1 MLQIPPVKG
10 SSTFKISV
18 RGSPFE
24 LLENYIEGFE
34 KNVDHLRSY
43 LKSGS
48 WQQKTL
54 QNYIQEEAHIKDIGE
69 YDFIIVGGGTTG
81 SVIAARLSE
90 IPEWKILLLEAGESE
105 SVASKVPVMHSC
117 LKGESSPLTWGYYS
131 VPQNNSCLNLEDR
144 RCFVPTAKALGG
156 TSAINDMLYTRG
168 TARDYDLWADNNLKG
183 WCSISLEPYFKNIED
198 AHLDTAMDIGLHHY
212 GGPVHLE
219 SSRYYSDITN
229 RFLAGAK
236 EIGLKEI
243 DVNGKNP
250 LGFGCP
256 QLMTKNGE
264 RYSAASAYLKSAKD
278 RKNLEIRSLVQ
289 VTKLI
294 IGEHTKEA
302 QGVHFFHEGQ
312 LFTASASKEVILAAG
327 TINSGKLLLLSGIGP
342 HDELKPLNIECLSDL
357 KVGKNLI
364 HHVVFAGLKY
374 VYVDANH
381 LKTSGYYSKEID
393 YLRNGRG
400 PLTST
405 GVDVIGFIKT
415 EFSKGRHL
423 YPDVELLVTS
433 SQIGDN
439 LSNKISE
446 ENIHD
451 LKKQITINL
460 ILLHPK
466 SRGTLS
472 LHTNNPFDYPLIN
485 LNDFSDKE
493 DYDIKTLLSA
503 IRTTQKLLQSQHLQ
517 PLGLSYQGIIP
528 RCSEYDVYSD
538 DYWTCAIKQL
548 SISIG
553 EVTSSAPMGEEKE
566 GSFGSSVVDLKLRV
580 HGIDKLRVADDSV
593 IPVSISGHLAAIK
606 MVIDNQ
612 YDFIIIGSG
621 SAGSVIASRLSEIPE
636 WNILLIEYGE
646 KPTVLNEI
654 PITAPIYQV
663 AGDYNWNYLM
673 EKQDNFCL
681 AMEDQLCAW
690 PRGKA
695 LGGSTVLNYM
705 IYTRG
710 HADEYN
716 KWGVESPGWSY
727 KDVLPYFLKSENCR
741 LETECSDPYHASGGL
756 LSVEHPYHS
765 ELTDRF
771 IAAGKELGFEEVDY
785 NSHQIMGFSKIQATH
800 KLGRRQSSATAFL
813 NSALKRENLKILE
826 NTKVTKVLID
836 PTTKT
841 AYGVEMMRNGQT
853 FSVNASKEVI
863 LSAGVLNSPQLLM
876 LSGIGPRDHLSELG
890 IRPIIEDLPVG
901 QKLYDHIAFAG
912 MLFLINKQIEP
923 RSLFYHPSSLLDWLF
938 RGKGFWTSLGG
949 IEALAY
955 LSTKNETVPDIE
967 LLLNGIGSLQFDR
980 GIFSRPELRIT
991 HKLYNEYFKPIE
1003 NQDVFSIMP
1012 MLLHPRSVGSLK
1024 LRSKNPDDPPLCY
1037 GNYLTDVNKEDLGVL
1052 IKSIRIMEKLV
1063 DSESFKEL
1071 EARVYDKGLPGCEHF
1086 VFDSDSYWECA
1097 IRHLGVTL
1105 HHQISTCKMGN
1116 GTDAVVDNELKVKG
1130 VKNLRVADTSV
1141 IPMTLSAHTSAP
1153 TMMIG
1158 KKYDFIIVGSGAAGS
1173 VIANRL
1179 SEVEKWNIL
1188 ILETGIPET
1197 EIMKIPSFAPM
1208 SQFSPYNWG
1217 YFTEYQE
1224 GYFFGL
1230 NRNRMRWPR
1239 GRALGGSSTINY
1251 MIYTRGNRW
1260 DYDKWA
1266 EAGNQGWSY
1275 NDVLP
1280 YFIKSEKARNL
1291 TDYNPELHGNHG
1303 LLSVENVYK
1312 TKLLDAFIEAG
1323 AELGLELIDYNA
1335 NLKSFGVSRLQATV
1349 KRGRRH
1355 SVASAFLWPARNRA
1369 NLDIIIDAHVT
1380 KVLINPTT
1388 KAAYGVTYSKN
1399 GQKYS
1404 VFAKKE
1410 VILSA
1415 GTFNSPQ
1422 LLMLS
1427 GIGPK
1432 DHLEKLGIKVL
1443 EDLPVGRNLQ
1453 DHIAFPGL
1461 SFEIDQAVDLNIRET
1476 IQQISEFID
1485 NGTGLLTSLG
1495 GSEGI
1500 GFIKTAVADYPEDY
1514 PDMELLFIGGTL
1526 ASDYGLS
1533 TYRGMNI
1540 KDEVFDSVFRPLFD
1554 KHAWTIFP
1562 MLLHP
1567 KSVGYMELKSKDP
1580 FDYPRFF
1587 GNYFTDP
1594 ENHDLNTFV
1603 EVIRII
1609 QRFSNTTAF
1618 QNFGSKLNHRSMFG
1632 CEHETFD
1639 SNRYWI
1645 CCLRSISIT
1654 LHHQVGTAKM
1664 GPSED
1669 STTVVNPNLQV
1680 HGIKNLRVAD
1690 CSIIPRAVG
1699 AHTNAP
1705 SIMVGEKASDIIKD
1719 YWGELQNSEL

>member
-1 MLQIPPVKG
+1 MLKLFFILAIGQ
-10 SSTFKISV
+10 ISV

-606 MVIDNQ
+606 MVI
-612 YDFIIIGSG
+612 
-621 SAGSVIASRLSEIPE
+621 
-636 WNILLIEYGE
+636 GE
-646 KPTVLNEI
+646 K
-654 PITAPIYQV
+654 
-663 AGDYNWNYLM
+663 
-673 EKQDNFCL
+673 
-681 AMEDQLCAW
+681 CA
-690 PRGKA
+690 
-695 LGGSTVLNYM
+695 
-705 IYTRG
+705 
-710 HADEYN
+710 D
-716 KWGVESPGWSY
+716 
-727 KDVLPYFLKSENCR
+727 
-741 LETECSDPYHASGGL
+741 
-756 LSVEHPYHS
+756 
-765 ELTDRF
+765 
-771 IAAGKELGFEEVDY
+771 
-785 NSHQIMGFSKIQATH
+785 
-800 KLGRRQSSATAFL
+800 
-813 NSALKRENLKILE
+813 
-826 NTKVTKVLID
+826 
-836 PTTKT
+836 
-841 AYGVEMMRNGQT
+841 
-853 FSVNASKEVI
+853 
-863 LSAGVLNSPQLLM
+863 
-876 LSGIGPRDHLSELG
+876 
-890 IRPIIEDLPVG
+890 
-901 QKLYDHIAFAG
+901 
-912 MLFLINKQIEP
+912 
-923 RSLFYHPSSLLDWLF
+923 
-938 RGKGFWTSLGG
+938 
-949 IEALAY
+949 
-955 LSTKNETVPDIE
+955 
-967 LLLNGIGSLQFDR
+967 
-980 GIFSRPELRIT
+980 
-991 HKLYNEYFKPIE
+991 
-1003 NQDVFSIMP
+1003 
-1012 MLLHPRSVGSLK
+1012 
-1024 LRSKNPDDPPLCY
+1024 
-1037 GNYLTDVNKEDLGVL
+1037 L
-1052 IKSIRIMEKLV
+1052 IKE
-1063 DSESFKEL
+1063 E
-1071 EARVYDKGLPGCEHF
+1071 
-1086 VFDSDSYWECA
+1086 W
-1097 IRHLGVTL
+1097 
-1105 HHQISTCKMGN
+1105 
-1116 GTDAVVDNELKVKG
+1116 
-1130 VKNLRVADTSV
+1130 
-1141 IPMTLSAHTSAP
+1141 
-1153 TMMIG
+1153 
-1158 KKYDFIIVGSGAAGS
+1158 
-1173 VIANRL
+1173 
-1179 SEVEKWNIL
+1179 
-1188 ILETGIPET
+1188 
-1197 EIMKIPSFAPM
+1197 
-1208 SQFSPYNWG
+1208 
-1217 YFTEYQE
+1217 
-1224 GYFFGL
+1224 
-1230 NRNRMRWPR
+1230 
-1239 GRALGGSSTINY
+1239 
-1251 MIYTRGNRW
+1251 
-1260 DYDKWA
+1260 
-1266 EAGNQGWSY
+1266 
-1275 NDVLP
+1275 
-1280 YFIKSEKARNL
+1280 
-1291 TDYNPELHGNHG
+1291 
-1303 LLSVENVYK
+1303 
-1312 TKLLDAFIEAG
+1312 TK
-1323 AELGLELIDYNA
+1323 
-1335 NLKSFGVSRLQATV
+1335 
-1349 KRGRRH
+1349 
-1355 SVASAFLWPARNRA
+1355 
-1369 NLDIIIDAHVT
+1369 
-1380 KVLINPTT
+1380 
-1388 KAAYGVTYSKN
+1388 
-1399 GQKYS
+1399 
-1404 VFAKKE
+1404 
-1410 VILSA
+1410 
-1415 GTFNSPQ
+1415 
-1422 LLMLS
+1422 
-1427 GIGPK
+1427 
-1432 DHLEKLGIKVL
+1432 
-1443 EDLPVGRNLQ
+1443 
-1453 DHIAFPGL
+1453 
-1461 SFEIDQAVDLNIRET
+1461 
-1476 IQQISEFID
+1476 
-1485 NGTGLLTSLG
+1485 
-1495 GSEGI
+1495 
-1500 GFIKTAVADYPEDY
+1500 
-1514 PDMELLFIGGTL
+1514 
-1526 ASDYGLS
+1526 
-1533 TYRGMNI
+1533 
-1540 KDEVFDSVFRPLFD
+1540 
-1554 KHAWTIFP
+1554 
-1562 MLLHP
+1562 
-1567 KSVGYMELKSKDP
+1567 
-1580 FDYPRFF
+1580 
-1587 GNYFTDP
+1587 
-1594 ENHDLNTFV
+1594 
-1603 EVIRII
+1603 
-1609 QRFSNTTAF
+1609 
-1618 QNFGSKLNHRSMFG
+1618 
-1632 CEHETFD
+1632 
-1639 SNRYWI
+1639 
-1645 CCLRSISIT
+1645 
-1654 LHHQVGTAKM
+1654 
-1664 GPSED
+1664 
-1669 STTVVNPNLQV
+1669 
-1680 HGIKNLRVAD
+1680 
-1690 CSIIPRAVG
+1690 
-1699 AHTNAP
+1699 
-1705 SIMVGEKASDIIKD
+1705 
-1719 YWGELQNSEL
+1719 

>member
-1 MLQIPPVKG
+1 MR
-10 SSTFKISV
+10 ISI
-18 RGSPFE
+18 F
-24 LLENYIEGFE
+24 
-34 KNVDHLRSY
+34 
-43 LKSGS
+43 
-48 WQQKTL
+48 TL
-54 QNYIQEEAHIKDIGE
+54 
-69 YDFIIVGGGTTG
+69 V
-81 SVIAARLSE
+81 
-90 IPEWKILLLEAGESE
+90 ILLYTEKSQPCWANDVVNNLLTY
-105 SVASKVPVMHSC
+105 SVNIANEISRQFRLLNEGQDFNQWFASKP
-117 LKGESSPLTWGYYS
+117 
-131 VPQNNSCLNLEDR
+131 
-144 RCFVPTAKALGG
+144 
-156 TSAINDMLYTRG
+156 
-168 TARDYDLWADNNLKG
+168 
-183 WCSISLEPYFKNIED
+183 
-198 AHLDTAMDIGLHHY
+198 
-212 GGPVHLE
+212 
-219 SSRYYSDITN
+219 
-229 RFLAGAK
+229 
-236 EIGLKEI
+236 
-243 DVNGKNP
+243 
-250 LGFGCP
+250 
-256 QLMTKNGE
+256 
-264 RYSAASAYLKSAKD
+264 
-278 RKNLEIRSLVQ
+278 
-289 VTKLI
+289 
-294 IGEHTKEA
+294 
-302 QGVHFFHEGQ
+302 
-312 LFTASASKEVILAAG
+312 
-327 TINSGKLLLLSGIGP
+327 
-342 HDELKPLNIECLSDL
+342 
-357 KVGKNLI
+357 
-364 HHVVFAGLKY
+364 
-374 VYVDANH
+374 
-381 LKTSGYYSKEID
+381 
-393 YLRNGRG
+393 
-400 PLTST
+400 
-405 GVDVIGFIKT
+405 
-415 EFSKGRHL
+415 
-423 YPDVELLVTS
+423 
-433 SQIGDN
+433 
-439 LSNKISE
+439 
-446 ENIHD
+446 
-451 LKKQITINL
+451 
-460 ILLHPK
+460 
-466 SRGTLS
+466 
-472 LHTNNPFDYPLIN
+472 
-485 LNDFSDKE
+485 
-493 DYDIKTLLSA
+493 
-503 IRTTQKLLQSQHLQ
+503 
-517 PLGLSYQGIIP
+517 
-528 RCSEYDVYSD
+528 
-538 DYWTCAIKQL
+538 
-548 SISIG
+548 
-553 EVTSSAPMGEEKE
+553 
-566 GSFGSSVVDLKLRV
+566 
-580 HGIDKLRVADDSV
+580 
-593 IPVSISGHLAAIK
+593 
-606 MVIDNQ
+606 
-612 YDFIIIGSG
+612 
-621 SAGSVIASRLSEIPE
+621 
-636 WNILLIEYGE
+636 WNIKE
-646 KPTVLNEI
+646 
-654 PITAPIYQV
+654 TA
-663 AGDYNWNYLM
+663 
-673 EKQDNFCL
+673 
-681 AMEDQLCAW
+681 
-690 PRGKA
+690 
-695 LGGSTVLNYM
+695 
-705 IYTRG
+705 
-710 HADEYN
+710 
-716 KWGVESPGWSY
+716 
-727 KDVLPYFLKSENCR
+727 
-741 LETECSDPYHASGGL
+741 
-756 LSVEHPYHS
+756 
-765 ELTDRF
+765 
-771 IAAGKELGFEEVDY
+771 
-785 NSHQIMGFSKIQATH
+785 
-800 KLGRRQSSATAFL
+800 
-813 NSALKRENLKILE
+813 
-826 NTKVTKVLID
+826 
-836 PTTKT
+836 
-841 AYGVEMMRNGQT
+841 
-853 FSVNASKEVI
+853 
-863 LSAGVLNSPQLLM
+863 
-876 LSGIGPRDHLSELG
+876 
-890 IRPIIEDLPVG
+890 
-901 QKLYDHIAFAG
+901 
-912 MLFLINKQIEP
+912 
-923 RSLFYHPSSLLDWLF
+923 
-938 RGKGFWTSLGG
+938 
-949 IEALAY
+949 
-955 LSTKNETVPDIE
+955 
-967 LLLNGIGSLQFDR
+967 
-980 GIFSRPELRIT
+980 
-991 HKLYNEYFKPIE
+991 
-1003 NQDVFSIMP
+1003 
-1012 MLLHPRSVGSLK
+1012 
-1024 LRSKNPDDPPLCY
+1024 
-1037 GNYLTDVNKEDLGVL
+1037 
-1052 IKSIRIMEKLV
+1052 
-1063 DSESFKEL
+1063 
-1071 EARVYDKGLPGCEHF
+1071 
-1086 VFDSDSYWECA
+1086 
-1097 IRHLGVTL
+1097 
-1105 HHQISTCKMGN
+1105 
-1116 GTDAVVDNELKVKG
+1116 
-1130 VKNLRVADTSV
+1130 
-1141 IPMTLSAHTSAP
+1141 
-1153 TMMIG
+1153 G